1 MELYEHPGNKFV
13 AGFIGSPSMNF
24 FDGALTRTG
33 AGGMCT
39 FRGADLTIRVPCEPG
54 TSERVFLGVRPQHLE
69 VVGEAAV
76 GEGSLRAEVGVVEP
90 MGNEQIVYLTVPG
103 GGRVV
108 AVAPV
113 QPRIVPG
120 EKVSIRVRPEGLH
133 VFDAQTGKRIGK

>member
-24 FDGALTRTG
+24 FDGTLTRTG
-33 AGGMCT
+33 AGGLCT
-39 FRGADLTIRVPCEPG
+39 FRNADQTIRVPCEPA
-54 TSERVFLGVRPQHLE
+54 TSERVYLGVRPQHLE
-69 VVGEAAV
+69 VVGETAV

-90 MGNEQIVYLTVPG
+90 MGNEQIVYLTVPS

-120 EKVSIRVRPEGLH
+120 EKVSVRVRPEGLH